1 MVALRGAA
9 NLIFRNNRLRRGTA
23 ANVTE
28 FAMAARSEAPSSR
41 GVGFTSQVKPH
52 PVSKK
57 WTGITLRVIAQS
69 HLISSDTT

>member
-1 MVALRGAA
+1 MVALRGGA
-9 NLIFRNNRLRRGTA
+9 NLIFRNNHLQRGTTT
-23 ANVTE
+23 NVAE

-57 WTGITLRVIAQS
+57 WTGISLRLIGQP
-69 HLISSDTT
+69 HLISWNTT

>member
-9 NLIFRNNRLRRGTA
+9 NLIFRNNHLQRGTTT
-23 ANVTE
+23 NVAE

-52 PVSKK
+52 PVSNK
-57 WTGITLRVIAQS
+57 WTGITLRVKAQS
-69 HLISSDTT
+69 HLISWNAT